1 MKQDLP
7 VWDLSDLYSDPNS
20 KKIEEDIFKLKKM
33 VNQFE
38 KKYKKKITKLNAKGI
53 LNLIYDYENIS
64 KSMGRLSAYAGLRY
78 YQFTSDPERGKFLA
92 KIDEQI
98 KGNSTKL
105 VFFSLE
111 INKISKSKI
120 NLFFK
125 QDKTLEKYKSAF
137 NRMRALKPFQL
148 NDDME
153 RFLND
158 KSVVGSSAWNRLFDE
173 TMAELKF
180 KVDNHD
186 LGLEEVLNN
195 MSSEKRDLREKSAKS
210 LAGEL
215 AKNIKLFSRIT
226 NTLIKEKAIEDN
238 WRKFPSPDFS
248 RHLSNDVE
256 PQVVNALK
264 NSVINSY
271 PQISHRYYK
280 LKAKILKIKKLE
292 IWDRNAPLY
301 KHKEKFINWDKASNI
316 VLEAF
321 YDFDP
326 LFKKIALPF
335 FKNNWI
341 DAKVTKGK
349 APGAFSHPTSTDVH
363 PYIMLN
369 YLGKSRD
376 VMTLAHELGHGIH
389 QTLASRQGEILSNT
403 PLTLAETASVFG
415 EMLTFRKMISNCKNE
430 IEAKQ
435 LLARKIEDMLNT
447 LVRQISFYDFEC
459 RVHDA
464 RKSNELLPS
473 EINKI
478 WLDISKESLGNNFN
492 YMKGYETFWAYIPH
506 FIHSPFYVYAYAF
519 GDALVNALFDEYQNG
534 KKGFEEKYINM
545 LKAGGSKHHSELLE
559 PFNLNANSPEF
570 WQKGINLISKM
581 IDDLEQA
588 ET

>member
-111 INKISKSKI
+111 INKISKNKI